1 MSSTSTTAVKESP
14 VSESAAQ
21 PVRSGVVSGTIRKR
35 SGIIRGVSLA
45 LIVIALFV
53 MIRSLPVDRAI
64 DLLKMKVDDLGI
76 WGPVA
81 MGVVYVLAALAF
93 FPGSVVTLAVGATF
107 GLVWGTITVSIA
119 STTAAALAFLI
130 SRYLARDKVAR
141 QAQKYPKF
149 RAIDSAI
156 GEGGWKIIAMLR
168 LSPAVPFSL
177 GNYMFGL
184 TAIRFWPY
192 VLASWLFMLPGT
204 FMYIYLAHIGSEGV
218 KSAAGASGG
227 KSPAEWALLGVGL
240 LATIGV
246 TVYVTRLSQKALRER
261 TQIEAATPE
270 AEGAGPSATQSDAVV
285 TSWPWGTTLLAVVAV
300 VMMSAAACLQQQR
313 ASLRNLF
320 GPAPVTLH
328 EAYSRQSDGP
338 TFDHAAFDRLLREH
352 VDKDG
357 WVDYEGFQADAAL
370 LDDYIASLQS
380 APFAD
385 LDRDEKLAFLINAY
399 NAFTL
404 RLILDHYPIQS
415 IKDISSAK
423 RWDARRWHFGG
434 MTLSLNQIEH
444 EQIRPKFS
452 EPRVHFALVCAA
464 IGCPKLRNEAYQAKR
479 IEAQLED
486 QTRYVHTH
494 DRWFRYRSGA
504 KEVHL
509 TKLYNWYGSD
519 FKQVAGSALAF
530 AARYSTSLQEA
541 MDKGQKPKIKWL
553 DYSWTLND
561 KKNNR

>member
-1 MSSTSTTAVKESP
+1 MSSTSTTAVNEGSA
-14 VSESAAQ
+14 SESA
-21 PVRSGVVSGTIRKR
+21 PRSGVVSGAIRRR
-35 SGIIRGVSLA
+35 SGIIRGVSLMV
-45 LIVIALFV
+45 IVFALFV

-64 DLLKMKVDDLGI
+64 DLLKMKVDDLGL

-81 MGVVYVLAALAF
+81 MGVVYIIAALAF

-107 GLVWGTITVSIA
+107 GLVWGTITVSVA

-218 KSAAGASGG
+218 KTAAGAEGG

-261 TQIEAATPE
+261 TQIEEPTPE
-270 AEGAGPSATQSDAVV
+270 AEAEGEGSSAASTDAVA
-285 TSWPWGTTLLAVVAV
+285 TSWPWGTTLLAVAAV
-300 VMMSAAACLQQQR
+300 VMMSAAACVHQQR

-328 EAYSRQSDGP
+328 EAYSHRSDGP
-338 TFDHAAFDRLLREH
+338 TFDHAIFDRLLRKH

-357 WVDYEGFQADAAL
+357 WVDYEGFQADAAS
-370 LDDYIASLQS
+370 LDGYIASLQS
-380 APFAD
+380 APFVD
-385 LDRDEKLAFLINAY
+385 LDRDEKLAFLLNAY

-404 RLILDHYPIQS
+404 RLILDHYPIKS
-415 IKDISSAK
+415 IKDIPSAK
-423 RWDARRWHFGG
+423 RWDAKRWQFGG

-464 IGCPKLRNEAYQAKR
+464 IGCPKLRNEAYQATR

-494 DRWFRYRSGA
+494 DRWFRYQSGSD
-504 KEVHL
+504 EVHL

-519 FKQVAGSALAF
+519 FKQVAGSAMAF
-530 AARYSTSLQEA
+530 AARYSVPLQKA
-541 MDKGQKPKIKWL
+541 MDQNQKPKIKWL
-553 DYSWTLND
+553 DYDWTLND